1 MRRLV
6 FLILT
11 FITTNYL
18 HSQQDG
24 EDISLGKYRVLRSE
38 ILNEDRTLLIALPD
52 EYENSNLSFPVLY
65 LLYGD
70 QVKGYFV
77 EAVNIIDRLSGAG
90 EIPPF
95 IIVGVANKDRYRDCL
110 PLQQNGTPGGAEKF
124 LRFLKEEL
132 NPFIKSNYR
141 TKHFN
146 FLAGPQ
152 AGAAFGL
159 YSLLEKSDLFGALI
173 VTNPFWTEYTRS
185 YFLERMEKYIRS
197 DSIQKKFLFITYW
210 DREGWQDHR
219 GAVEALNNFSGLFN
233 KQKSTDFVLHLNYI
247 PDNKDFV
254 PPIGLKEG
262 LRKYFQNYNPSNYSE
277 LNTLSDIQ
285 KYYLALSKGYGF
297 EVYIPEMILVRKSD
311 DLQNSG
317 NLNEVRNILNHIL
330 HTNPISLNALSRMAS
345 LHRTLGEYDNAI
357 NYFEMFLKVRKEPF
371 FERQLQLLLKFKE
384 ESAVYILEPIL
395 NSSGIEAVLLKHR
408 ELKNDRQNKRK
419 FDEREFNSWGYRLL
433 QRSESEKA
441 IEVFKLNAELHPE
454 SANVYDSLGEV
465 YMKAGNKEL
474 AIKNYEKSLELDPN
488 NENAKKTIDELRTKK

>member
-6 FLILT
+6 FLLLT
-11 FITTNYL
+11 FITASYL

-24 EDISLGKYRVLRSE
+24 EDISWGKYRVLHSE

-52 EYENSNLSFPVLY
+52 DYENSNLSFPVLY

-70 QVKGYFV
+70 QVKGYFA
-77 EAVNIIDRLSGAG
+77 EAINVIDRLSGAG
-90 EIPPF
+90 EIPPL

-124 LRFLKEEL
+124 LRFFKEEL
-132 NPFIKSNYR
+132 NPFINSNYR
-141 TKHFN
+141 TKNFN
-146 FLAGPQ
+146 ILAGPQ

-159 YSLLEKSDLFGALI
+159 YLLLEKSDLFGALI
-173 VTNPFWTEYTRS
+173 VTNPFWIEYTRS

-219 GAVEALNNFSGLFN
+219 GAVEALDNFSRSFS
-233 KQKSTDFVLHLNYI
+233 KQKSTDFVMHLNYI

-262 LRKYFQNYNPSNYSE
+262 LRKFFQNYNPSNYSE

-297 EVYIPEMILVRKSD
+297 EVDIPEMILVRKSD

-317 NLNEVRNILNHIL
+317 NLNEVKNILNHIL
-330 HTNPISLNALSRMAS
+330 STNPISLNALSRMAN
-345 LHRTLGEYDNAI
+345 LQRTLGEYDI
-357 NYFEMFLKVRKEPF
+357 SISYFKKLCQIKREPF
-371 FERQLQLLLKFKE
+371 FERQLQSLLKFKE
-384 ESAVYILEPIL
+384 
-395 NSSGIEAVLLKHR
+395 GT
-408 ELKNDRQNKRK
+408 
-419 FDEREFNSWGYRLL
+419 G
-433 QRSESEKA
+433 
-441 IEVFKLNAELHPE
+441 
-454 SANVYDSLGEV
+454 
-465 YMKAGNKEL
+465 
-474 AIKNYEKSLELDPN
+474 
-488 NENAKKTIDELRTKK
+488 T